1 MQPMFVR
8 INSLNLKVLRDL
20 YWNINKFFE
29 VKSWYRTM
37 WCKSWNVLNRWSWLV
52 VIMFWAHSVAR
63 IQHLV
68 NVTLANHYIQ
78 TGKSRFSL
86 AIELGCCVHCFLGWQ
101 QVGGRRSFCS
111 CPATWAVSDPAV
123 PIRTAHP
130 RILAIPYT
138 EDRGAFVR
146 SKTRRHTNTQTLY
159 CT

>member
-8 INSLNLKVLRDL
+8 INSINLKVLRDL

-37 WCKSWNVLNRWSWLV
+37 WCKSWNVLSRWSWLG
-52 VIMFWAHSVAR
+52 VIMFGAHSVAR

-78 TGKSRFSL
+78 IGKSRFSL
-86 AIELGCCVHCFLGWQ
+86 TTELGCCVHCLSGLTTGQPKETFYSGP
-101 QVGGRRSFCS
+101 RS
-111 CPATWAVSDPAV
+111 WAVSIPAV
-123 PIRTAHP
+123 PIRTADT

-138 EDRGAFVR
+138 KTEDPSPGLRQG
-146 SKTRRHTNTQTLY
+146 RHTNTLTLS

>member
-8 INSLNLKVLRDL
+8 INSLNLKVLRDI

-29 VKSWYRTM
+29 VMSWYRTM

-86 AIELGCCVHCFLGWQ
+86 ATELGCCVHCFLGWQ
-101 QVGGRRSFCS
+101 QV
-111 CPATWAVSDPAV
+111 
-123 PIRTAHP
+123 
-130 RILAIPYT
+130 
-138 EDRGAFVR
+138 DR
-146 SKTRRHTNTQTLY
+146 RRHSALAHRAGLWASLLYLSVQLIPVYSLYRIRRPRTLRPVLGKGD
-159 CT
+159 TPTH